1 MSRRTNRGTI
11 FLTDESKY
19 DSLRCKGDVKA
30 EGRISASSI
39 NIKGSLT
46 ALDVKILTG
55 SDGRAGN
62 ITGGNIFIRCGIDPA
77 MNEEFVNIAT
87 GILKLFHVDTSEIRK
102 VAENEASGEKEAPV
116 FTCEEISGDDI
127 TLYGVTCRSVSGRN
141 ITLRENCRADRVT
154 YTGKFEAEDSCV
166 VGKSERA

>member
-1 MSRRTNRGTI
+1 
-11 FLTDESKY
+11 
-19 DSLRCKGDVKA
+19 
-30 EGRISASSI
+30 
-39 NIKGSLT
+39 
-46 ALDVKILTG
+46 
-55 SDGRAGN
+55 
-62 ITGGNIFIRCGIDPA
+62 
-77 MNEEFVNIAT
+77 MNEEFMNIAT

-102 VAENEASGEKEAPV
+102 AAENEASGKKEAPV
-116 FTCEEISGDDI
+116 FTCGEISGDDI